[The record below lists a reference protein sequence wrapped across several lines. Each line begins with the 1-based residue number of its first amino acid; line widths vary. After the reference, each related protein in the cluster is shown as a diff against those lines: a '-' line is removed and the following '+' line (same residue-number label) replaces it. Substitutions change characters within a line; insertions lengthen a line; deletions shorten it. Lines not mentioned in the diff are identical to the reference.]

1 MLWWFWRFGF
11 GWFKLVAVV
20 WWLGVLVLVGDALL
34 FVDWWV
40 CGLGVADLDLLG
52 CLFGCC
58 FVWAVCGLVAWF

>member
-1 MLWWFWRFGF
+1 M
-11 GWFKLVAVV
+11 
-20 WWLGVLVLVGDALL
+20 LVLLGDALL